1 MMKVI
6 YLKKKKYFMAP
17 FYGWDHPFY
26 GYPPLATYDLD
37 KIANSNLGK
46 TTDVWYNMYST
57 YHQNIT
63 SYLAT

>member
-1 MMKVI
+1 
-6 YLKKKKYFMAP
+6 MAP

-26 GYPPLATYDLD
+26 GYPPLTTYDLD